1 MTISTQK
8 IFLAVML
15 LGTYLTGF
23 VGNAYCKEAPQEAV
37 TGVLPVY
44 KGGVTVWTLVSEQ
57 HSQLVP
63 SAQNAH
69 PHILTEVTEHSCSKI
84 YASAVGQVFH
94 TLELKADKSMY
105 AASLVAL
112 APGRNLIKE
121 LPSINAYPN
130 PSRGITL
137 FSLNLTANDNYKIKV
152 SNTIG
157 RVVTSAEVSPTSANT
172 VVQLDMS
179 SLPSGVY
186 FYSLLV
192 NDKTVETKRLIL
204 QK

>member
-1 MTISTQK
+1 MG
-8 IFLAVML
+8 AYL
-15 LGTYLTGF
+15 LGV
-23 VGNAYCKEAPQEAV
+23 VGEAHSKEISREAV
-37 TGVLPVY
+37 AGVSPVY
-44 KGGVTVWTLVSEQ
+44 KGGTTVWKLYPEQ
-57 HSQLVP
+57 HSELIL
-63 SAQNAH
+63 SAQNAR
-69 PHILTEVTEHSCSKI
+69 PHLLTSVEEHSCSKI

-94 TLELKADKSMY
+94 TVELKAEKSMY
-105 AASLVAL
+105 AAVSLAAL
-112 APGRNLIKE
+112 APSRNLVKE

-137 FSLNLTANDNYKIKV
+137 FSLNQTANASYKIRI

-157 RVVTSAEVSPTSANT
+157 RVVTSAEVAPASANT